1 MPAVVPLRALIARD
15 PYVLHGR
22 PLIEGV
28 ALSETSRFSED
39 VWMLGPAVMQRSGR
53 SQSLHFANVPF
64 EHRTDVKLLCYA
76 ALSGE
81 IPHDEDRP
89 SVSTVL
95 SMQNR
100 IRHVAIWLSEY
111 RPGLAFADIHL
122 DDLNDFQIYLATNVR
137 PVWQRYALRTAVDVL
152 WRYRTTLGARALT
165 FDPRLTDYWT
175 AEPYPGKRT
184 ENATSRIPEPIHA
197 PLLVWSMRFVDDF
210 ADDILNSIELWRARR
225 SKGTIDDG
233 PAGRRALRWGQART
247 LIQDYLA
254 RARTAGRPLPGSDGR
269 PNIAAIGRA
278 VGCDRLALEPFKA
291 ELAELAEAVGVSEY
305 ADLDQTITGRID
317 GEPWIEGFRTNPR
330 EPDSLSTMSQLL
342 QTACYI
348 VIAFL
353 SGMRDNEIKH
363 LRIGASEVV
372 TDSRGAPTR
381 WLAHSLAFKGEEEVE
396 GVPATWVIGAPAA
409 RAIAVLERLAVS
421 TGSPSPWLFA
431 PLRTG
436 PGRGSGARNTNEALT
451 VGGTISGLNRFRDWI
466 IRYCEERGR
475 SDGIPTHN
483 GQPWQLTTRQF
494 RRTLA
499 WYIAR
504 RPGGTI
510 AGAIAY
516 RHHSIQMFEGYAGTS
531 DSGFRAEVEA
541 EAALVRGEHLLGM
554 VERNDH
560 IQMGGPAA
568 GEAHARLA
576 EFSSNGA
583 FVGTV
588 QTDPRRFLRLLKSR
602 GPEVYPGR
610 YVTCTFD
617 ASKAQCQKTSTGPD
631 LLSCQPLTCRN
642 VALTDDNL
650 AAWHEEIALIDAD
663 IDQRPA
669 LPPLLV
675 ERLKQRRAQIL
686 KLVNGDP
693 DVTPS

>member
-1 MPAVVPLRALIARD
+1 MPTAFTLPAPVARD

-22 PLIEGV
+22 PLIDGV

-39 VWMLGPAVMQRSGR
+39 VWILGPAVMQRSGR
-53 SQSLHFANVPF
+53 SQSLYFANVPI
-64 EHRTDVKLLCYA
+64 EHRTDVKLLCYT

-89 SVSTVL
+89 SIATVL

-100 IRHVAIWLSEY
+100 IRHVANWLSEY
-111 RPGLAFADIHL
+111 RPGLAFAEMQV
-122 DDLNDFQIYLATNVR
+122 DDLNDFQTYLATNVR
-137 PVWQRYALRTAVDVL
+137 PVWQRYALRTVVAVL
-152 WRYRTTLGARALT
+152 WRYRVTLGTRALT
-165 FDPRLTDYWT
+165 FDPRLTDYWI

-197 PLLVWSMRFVDDF
+197 PLLVWSMRFVDEF
-210 ADDILNSIELWRARR
+210 AGDILNGIELWRVRR
-225 SKGTIDDG
+225 SKGKVGDG
-233 PAGRRALRWGQART
+233 ASERRGLRWGQAQT
-247 LIQDYLA
+247 LIHDYMA
-254 RARTAGRPLPGSDGR
+254 RVRAAGRPIPGSGGR

-291 ELAELAEAVGVSEY
+291 ELAELAEALGVSEY
-305 ADLDQTITGRID
+305 ADLEQPIVGRID

-330 EPDSLSTMSQLL
+330 EADSLSTMSQLL

-363 LRIGASEVV
+363 LRTGASEVV
-372 TDSRGAPTR
+372 ADSHGTPTR
-381 WLAHSLAFKGEEEVE
+381 WLAHSLAFKGEEEIE

-409 RAIAVLERLAVS
+409 RAIDVLERLAVS
-421 TGSPSPWLFA
+421 SGSPSPWLFA

-451 VGGTISGLNRFRDWI
+451 VGGTISGLNRFRSWI
-466 IRYCEERGR
+466 TRYCEERGR
-475 SDGIPTHN
+475 SDGIPNHN

-504 RPGGTI
+504 RPGGAI

-541 EAALVRGEHLLGM
+541 EAALARGEHLLGM

-560 IQMGGPAA
+560 TRLGGPAA
-568 GEAHARLA
+568 GEAHARLS
-576 EFSSNGA
+576 EFNSNGA
-583 FVGTV
+583 FAGTV
-588 QTDPRRFLRLLKSR
+588 QTDPRRFLRLLNAR

-610 YVTCTFD
+610 YVTCTYD
-617 ASKAQCQKTSTGPD
+617 ASKAQCQKTPTGPD
-631 LLSCQPLTCRN
+631 LQSCQPLTCRN

-650 AAWHEEIALIDAD
+650 SAWQEEVALIDED
-663 IDQRPA
+663 LDQRPA

-675 ERLKQRRAQIL
+675 ERLKQRRTQIL
-686 KLVNGDP
+686 RLVNGDP
-693 DVTPS
+693 NVASS